1 MRITCCKGCVAPKRY
16 PGCHDRCPEYIEQ
29 KAQHNAEV
37 EADRKRKQ
45 ISFGITAQRTAAVTR
60 AIKSRRNSFRMLDS
74 RKGVE

>member
-1 MRITCCKGCVAPKRY
+1 MGITCCRNCVAPKRY
-16 PGCHDRCPEYIEQ
+16 PGCHDRCQEYIEQ

-60 AIKSRRNSFRMLDS
+60 AIK
-74 RKGVE
+74 KGG